1 MVEKILKNAM
11 RRGNTIFGFR
21 RSMKFLKMNRGK
33 MVIIAENMPED
44 MRKDIEYLCKISKTK
59 VKIFKG
65 SSKDLGI
72 ICGKPYPITT
82 VVIKG

>member
-44 MRKDIEYLCKISKTK
+44 MRKDIEYLCKISKIK